1 MSESVRSCQET
12 EHAKSHPMHVNQVR
26 ALRDRAL
33 LCGAHPTSRLSAR
46 WDVFGRFD
54 PETGEIKG
62 YVCTRPKSISLWE
75 RPMRNA
81 PGNPEPAGI
90 TLNVRCRGCESCRKH
105 REVCFRRRACV
116 EYASAARSRFLTF
129 TFAPKHHFRA
139 DREVAKAIAVELAN
153 PTRWHTRFKG
163 VQLEAIMTA
172 LRENKT
178 QDLGVKEKR
187 LLFALRVME
196 LGKEVTLFLKRL
208 RERSGSKIRYAM
220 VAEAHSKKL
229 AGRPH
234 FHMLLHECDPSR
246 LVRKRLIRNAW
257 RQRVG
262 FIKMNLTDGDSRAPS
277 YLAKYLHKA
286 ETSRLRCS
294 HFYGNSSPR
303 RETSPLMGEDRPN
316 GIVASAGNV
325 KSAAMTPSGAPKRDE
340 SRKLLGVSL
349 EETWDEAIAARTDLP
364 WASDQPGLIGAPEG
378 EWARWQDE
386 LAFKEFMRPF
396 GPDLDFS
403 RPLLGRRRRAH

>member
-1 MSESVRSCQET
+1 
-12 EHAKSHPMHVNQVR
+12 MHINQVR

-54 PETGEIKG
+54 PQTGEVKG

-75 RPMRNA
+75 RPLRDF
-81 PGNPEPAGI
+81 PGNADPAGV

-116 EYASAARSRFLTF
+116 EYASAARSRFLTL
-129 TFAPKHHFRA
+129 TFAPRTHYAA

-153 PTRWHTRFKG
+153 PTRWRTRFKG
-163 VQLEAIMTA
+163 VQLEAIWTA
-172 LRENKT
+172 LHERKT
-178 QDLGVKEKR
+178 LDLGVKEKR

-196 LGKEVTLFLKRL
+196 LGKEVTRFLKRL

-220 VAEAHSKKL
+220 VAEAHTEAL
-229 AGRPH
+229 TGRPH
-234 FHMLLHECDPSR
+234 FHMLMHECDPSR
-246 LVRKRLIRNAW
+246 LVRKRFIRNAW
-257 RQRVG
+257 RKRVG
-262 FIKMNLTDGDSRAPS
+262 FMKMNLTDGDSRAPS

-294 HFYGNSSPR
+294 QFYGNSSPR
-303 RETSPLMGEDRPN
+303 RESPPLGG
-316 GIVASAGNV
+316 GIRSQTIGGSADTV
-325 KSAAMTPSGAPKRDE
+325 KSEAMTPIASDGAPHFL
-340 SRKLLGVSL
+340 SATLA
-349 EETWDEAIAARTDLP
+349 ETWDYINRVGTALP
-364 WASDQPGLIGAPEG
+364 WASDQQGLVGAPEG

-386 LAFKEFMRPF
+386 LAFRKLMEPF
-396 GPDLDFS
+396 GPDIYI
-403 RPLLGRRRRAH
+403 GRRRRVH